1 LSEVAAEAD
10 EKETLDRVGR
20 LIGVT
25 MKQPLAEPQPVDTP
39 TITTRAYRQWEL
51 KDEKTILDTEQNTW
65 QYQTLAALSQDEQVI
80 ESLGYQPPSVYGLAV
95 DAHHERGFFA
105 ILTVSCRKYL
115 CSEPKLRE
123 EISNQIE
130 DARRA
135 GIDIRNVTPETIVA
149 VGGAAVGTVLIQS
162 IPILGLVGT
171 PVIAGLLVII
181 YKIGM
186 HAFCQWAQSS
196 ELRSDLASTDAT
208 GQDF

>member
-1 LSEVAAEAD
+1 MSVM
-10 EKETLDRVGR
+10 RSV
-20 LIGVT
+20 
-25 MKQPLAEPQPVDTP
+25 
-39 TITTRAYRQWEL
+39 
-51 KDEKTILDTEQNTW
+51 
-65 QYQTLAALSQDEQVI
+65 SQDEQVI
-80 ESLGYQPPSVYGLAV
+80 ESLGQDEQVMESSGYQPVYGLALY
-95 DAHHERGFFA
+95 AHHERGFFA

-149 VGGAAVGTVLIQS
+149 AGGAAVGTVLIQS

-186 HAFCQWAQSS
+186 HAFCEWAQSR
-196 ELRSDLASTDAT
+196 ELETGLASADAM
-208 GQDF
+208 GKDF